1 MSDDQ
6 HPARQHNE
14 MELADIWNLRRYHQ
28 AIRERIGQ
36 ELQLAYL
43 PPEDL
48 PHRLL
53 ALLLQLTDSIVQND
67 RCRTALK
74 ESPNPPAHAGVMAE
88 STARSVLAPRERV

>member
-53 ALLLQLTDSIVQND
+53 ALLLQIRGDS
-67 RCRTALK
+67 T
-74 ESPNPPAHAGVMAE
+74 PNPHGSENKAPAALE
-88 STARSVLAPRERV
+88 